1 MTPSCRFPLLAGGTE
16 WTRGAVSLGKR
27 GNRQEGGNCKLCPC
41 DWYNWGVGSRKFAPV
56 QGRTTGCAGVPAS
69 SQVVPLPRGFFSPV
83 LGVGVS
89 LIGMGKMAG
98 DTIAAVATPPG
109 EGGIGIIRVSGP
121 QAFPIAERI
130 FRRARAAQ
138 HPLASHRLYF
148 GTIRDPETGEVLD
161 HALLLTFRAPH
172 SYTGEDVVEFSCHGS
187 PLLLRRVLQL
197 IWREGA
203 RPAQPGEFTQRAFL
217 NGKLDLAQA
226 EAVADLIRARTESQL
241 RAALYLHE
249 GALSRTI
256 RQLSDPLLALLAQV
270 EATIDFSEEIGELD
284 RDAFATL
291 LSELQTQLEQL
302 LMRAR
307 SGRLL
312 REGVRVAIVGRPNV
326 GKSSLLNALL
336 GEERAIVTPIP
347 GTTRD
352 LIEEAF
358 QIQGVPIVVLD
369 TAGLREN
376 PDPVEQ
382 LGIERTRRAV
392 EHADLL
398 LVVCDLSEGLTE
410 ADCALLATLPTDKP
424 RILVWNKADLVPFA
438 HLLQVSPTSGENRL
452 GTGLPSEDKNSSSG
466 SPCLQGEP
474 TGGGL
479 QKPAER
485 GSLKEGG
492 FDITVRVSALTGEG
506 LPTLCEAIL
515 DAVNLTGVG
524 EESLLLAH
532 ERHVRAVETAR
543 QHLISALEATR
554 AGLPLEVLAVDL
566 RGAWLALGEITGE
579 TVDEQL
585 VNRIFRDFCIGK

>member
-1 MTPSCRFPLLAGGTE
+1 MQTE
-16 WTRGAVSLGKR
+16 
-27 GNRQEGGNCKLCPC
+27 E
-41 DWYNWGVGSRKFAPV
+41 
-56 QGRTTGCAGVPAS
+56 
-69 SQVVPLPRGFFSPV
+69 
-83 LGVGVS
+83 
-89 LIGMGKMAG
+89 
-98 DTIAAVATPPG
+98 TIAAVATPPG
-109 EGGIGIIRVSGP
+109 EGGIGIIRVSGS

-130 FRRARAAQ
+130 FQRARATQ
-138 HPLASHRLYF
+138 HPLQSHRIYF
-148 GTIRDPETGEVLD
+148 GAIRDPETGEVLD
-161 HALLLTFRAPH
+161 RALLLTFRAPH

-249 GALSRTI
+249 GTLSRTI
-256 RQLSDPLLALLAQV
+256 RQLSDTLLALLAQV
-270 EATIDFSEEIGELD
+270 EATLDFSEEIGELD
-284 RDAFATL
+284 RDAFAT
-291 LSELQTQLEQL
+291 ELNALQKQLEHL

-369 TAGLREN
+369 TAGLREH

-382 LGIERTRRAV
+382 IGIERTRRAV

-398 LVVCDLSEGLTE
+398 LVVCDISEGLTE
-410 ADCALLATLPTDKP
+410 ADRAILATLPADKP
-424 RILVWNKADLVPFA
+424 RILVWNKADLVPDTTSAGSSNPQLITQQF
-438 HLLQVSPTSGENRL
+438 LPPSDRFPPQVGGTELGAVPHASRGNLKKWVSEN
-452 GTGLPSEDKNSSSG
+452 SI
-466 SPCLQGEP
+466 
-474 TGGGL
+474 
-479 QKPAER
+479 A
-485 GSLKEGG
+485 
-492 FDITVRVSALTGEG
+492 VRVSALTREG
-506 LPTLCEAIL
+506 LPALCEAIL
-515 DAVNLTGVG
+515 DAVKLTGVG
-524 EESLLLAH
+524 EESLLLTHA
-532 ERHVRAVETAR
+532 RHVQAVQTAR
-543 QHLISALEATR
+543 QHLLSALNATR

-585 VNRIFRDFCIGK
+585 VDRIFRDFCIGK

>member
-1 MTPSCRFPLLAGGTE
+1 LL
-16 WTRGAVSLGKR
+16 
-27 GNRQEGGNCKLCPC
+27 
-41 DWYNWGVGSRKFAPV
+41 
-56 QGRTTGCAGVPAS
+56 
-69 SQVVPLPRGFFSPV
+69 
-83 LGVGVS
+83 VGVS
-89 LIGMGKMAG
+89 LIGMQKGSEE
-98 DTIAAVATPPG
+98 TIAAVATPPG
-109 EGGIGIIRVSGP
+109 EGGIGIIRVSGS

-130 FRRARAAQ
+130 FQRARATQ
-138 HPLASHRLYF
+138 HPTAPRPRGTTGGLESHRIYF

-161 HALLLTFRAPH
+161 RALLLTFRAPH

-256 RQLSDPLLALLAQV
+256 RQLSDALLALLAQV

-284 RDAFATL
+284 RDAFATEL
-291 LSELQTQLEQL
+291 NELQKQLEHL
-302 LMRAR
+302 LRRAQ

-326 GKSSLLNALL
+326 GKSSLLNTLL

-369 TAGLREN
+369 TAGLREH

-382 LGIERTRRAV
+382 IGIERTRRAV

-410 ADCALLATLPTDKP
+410 ADRAILATLPADKP
-424 RILVWNKADLVPFA
+424 RIMVWNKADLVPVSDFA
-438 HLLQVSPTSGENRL
+438 PLLHVPPTSGGNQ
-452 GTGLPSEDKNSSSG
+452 TGSGSVAPTSEGNQTGSG

-474 TGGGL
+474 KGGGL
-479 QKPAER
+479 QKLACLPAVPSADMR
-485 GSLKEGG
+485 NLKEEVSENS
-492 FDITVRVSALTGEG
+492 IAVRVSALTGEG
-506 LPTLCEAIL
+506 LPALCEAIL
-515 DAVNLTGVG
+515 EAVNLTGVG
-524 EESLLLAH
+524 EESLLLTHA
-532 ERHVRAVETAR
+532 RHVQAVETAR
-543 QHLISALEATR
+543 QHLLSALNATR

-585 VNRIFRDFCIGK
+585 VDRIFRDFCIGK

>member
-1 MTPSCRFPLLAGGTE
+1 M
-16 WTRGAVSLGKR
+16 
-27 GNRQEGGNCKLCPC
+27 
-41 DWYNWGVGSRKFAPV
+41 
-56 QGRTTGCAGVPAS
+56 
-69 SQVVPLPRGFFSPV
+69 
-83 LGVGVS
+83 
-89 LIGMGKMAG
+89 IGMGKMAG

-130 FRRARAAQ
+130 FRRARASQ

-161 HALLLTFRAPH
+161 RALLLTFRAPH

-249 GALSRTI
+249 GALSRTV
-256 RQLSDPLLALLAQV
+256 RQLSDTLLALLAQV

-284 RDAFATL
+284 RDAFATQ

-336 GEERAIVTPIP
+336 GEDRAIVTPIP

-369 TAGLREN
+369 TAGLREC

-382 LGIERTRRAV
+382 IGIERTHRAI

-398 LVVCDLSEGLTE
+398 LMVCDLSEGLTE
-410 ADCALLATLPTDKP
+410 ADRAILATLPADKP

-438 HLLQVSPTSGENRL
+438 PLPQVPPISGGNQA
-452 GTGLPSEDKNSSSG
+452 TVP
-466 SPCLQGEP
+466 
-474 TGGGL
+474 
-479 QKPAER
+479 PADR
-485 GSLKEGG
+485 GNLKEGVSKNA
-492 FDITVRVSALTGEG
+492 IAVRVSALTGEG
-506 LPTLCEAIL
+506 LPALCEAIL
-515 DAVNLTGVG
+515 EAVNLTGVG
-524 EESLLLAH
+524 EESLLLTH
-532 ERHVRAVETAR
+532 ERHVQAVETAR

-566 RGAWLALGEITGE
+566 RGAWFALGEITGE

>member
-1 MTPSCRFPLLAGGTE
+1 
-16 WTRGAVSLGKR
+16 
-27 GNRQEGGNCKLCPC
+27 
-41 DWYNWGVGSRKFAPV
+41 
-56 QGRTTGCAGVPAS
+56 
-69 SQVVPLPRGFFSPV
+69 
-83 LGVGVS
+83 

-130 FRRARAAQ
+130 FRRARASQ

-161 HALLLTFRAPH
+161 RALLLTFRAPH

-249 GALSRTI
+249 GALSRTV
-256 RQLSDPLLALLAQV
+256 RQLSDTLLALLAQV

-284 RDAFATL
+284 RDAFATQ

-336 GEERAIVTPIP
+336 GEDRAIVTPIP

-369 TAGLREN
+369 TAGLREC

-382 LGIERTRRAV
+382 IGIERTHRAI

-398 LVVCDLSEGLTE
+398 LMVCDLSEGLTE
-410 ADCALLATLPTDKP
+410 ADRAILATLPADKP

-438 HLLQVSPTSGENRL
+438 PLPQVPPTSGGNQA
-452 GTGLPSEDKNSSSG
+452 TVP
-466 SPCLQGEP
+466 
-474 TGGGL
+474 
-479 QKPAER
+479 PADR
-485 GSLKEGG
+485 GNLKEGVSKNA
-492 FDITVRVSALTGEG
+492 IAVRVSALTGEG
-506 LPTLCEAIL
+506 LPALCEAIL
-515 DAVNLTGVG
+515 EAVNLTGVG
-524 EESLLLAH
+524 EESLLLTH
-532 ERHVRAVETAR
+532 ERHVQAVETAR

-566 RGAWLALGEITGE
+566 RGAWFALGEITGE

>member
-1 MTPSCRFPLLAGGTE
+1 M
-16 WTRGAVSLGKR
+16 
-27 GNRQEGGNCKLCPC
+27 
-41 DWYNWGVGSRKFAPV
+41 
-56 QGRTTGCAGVPAS
+56 
-69 SQVVPLPRGFFSPV
+69 

-130 FRRARAAQ
+130 FQRARAPQ
-138 HPLASHRLYF
+138 HPLESHRIYF
-148 GTIRDPETGEVLD
+148 GAIRDPQTGEVLD
-161 HALLLTFRAPH
+161 RALLLTFRAPH

-249 GALSRTI
+249 GALSRTV
-256 RQLSDPLLALLAQV
+256 RQLSDTLLALLAQV

-284 RDAFATL
+284 RDAFATQ

-302 LMRAR
+302 LLRAR

-369 TAGLREN
+369 TAGLREG

-382 LGIERTRRAV
+382 IGIERTHRAI

-410 ADCALLATLPTDKP
+410 ADRAILATLPADKP

-438 HLLQVSPTSGENRL
+438 PLPQVPPTSGGNRL
-452 GTGLPSEDKNSSSG
+452 GMSLPSEHEDSSRG
-466 SPCLQGEP
+466 NHCLQ
-474 TGGGL
+474 
-479 QKPAER
+479 A
-485 GSLKEGG
+485 
-492 FDITVRVSALTGEG
+492 VRVSALTGEG
-506 LPTLCEAIL
+506 LPALCEAIL
-515 DAVNLTGVG
+515 EAVNLTGVG
-524 EESLLLAH
+524 EESLLLTH
-532 ERHVRAVETAR
+532 ERHVQAVETAR

-566 RGAWLALGEITGE
+566 RGAWFALGEITGE

>member
-1 MTPSCRFPLLAGGTE
+1 M
-16 WTRGAVSLGKR
+16 
-27 GNRQEGGNCKLCPC
+27 Q
-41 DWYNWGVGSRKFAPV
+41 
-56 QGRTTGCAGVPAS
+56 TGE
-69 SQVVPLPRGFFSPV
+69 
-83 LGVGVS
+83 
-89 LIGMGKMAG
+89 
-98 DTIAAVATPPG
+98 TIAAVATPPG

-121 QAFPIAERI
+121 QAFPIAARI
-130 FRRARAAQ
+130 FQRARATQ
-138 HPLASHRLYF
+138 RPLQSHRIYF

-161 HALLLTFRAPH
+161 RALLLTFRAPH

-249 GALSRTI
+249 GALSRTV
-256 RQLSDPLLALLAQV
+256 RQLSDTLLALLAQV

-284 RDAFATL
+284 REAFASRL
-291 LSELQTQLEQL
+291 RELQTQLEQL
-302 LMRAR
+302 LVRAR

-358 QIQGVPIVVLD
+358 SIQGVPIVVLD

-376 PDPVEQ
+376 PDPVER

-392 EHADLL
+392 QHADLL
-398 LVVCDLSEGLTE
+398 LVVCDLSEGFTD
-410 ADCALLATLPTDKP
+410 ADRALLAALPADKP

-438 HLLQVSPTSGENRL
+438 PLLTSPVHGGETASPSPLMGRAGVGEN
-452 GTGLPSEDKNSSSG
+452 
-466 SPCLQGEP
+466 C
-474 TGGGL
+474 
-479 QKPAER
+479 
-485 GSLKEGG
+485 
-492 FDITVRVSALTGEG
+492 ITVRVSALTGEG
-506 LPTLCEAIL
+506 LPALCEAIL
-515 DAVNLTGVG
+515 EAVNLTGIG
-524 EESLLLAH
+524 EESLLLTH
-532 ERHVRAVETAR
+532 ERHVQAVETAR
-543 QHLISALEATR
+543 QHLVSALESTR

-566 RGAWLALGEITGE
+566 RGAWFALGEITGE

>member
-1 MTPSCRFPLLAGGTE
+1 MDYALGAQVSPPAVKLSPSPE
-16 WTRGAVSLGKR
+16 V
-27 GNRQEGGNCKLCPC
+27 
-41 DWYNWGVGSRKFAPV
+41 
-56 QGRTTGCAGVPAS
+56 
-69 SQVVPLPRGFFSPV
+69 FSPA

-89 LIGMGKMAG
+89 LIGMGKIAG

-109 EGGIGIIRVSGP
+109 EGGIGIIRVSGS

-130 FRRARAAQ
+130 FQRARAAQ
-138 HPLASHRLYF
+138 HPLESHRIYF

-161 HALLLTFRAPH
+161 RALLLTFRAPH

-249 GALSRTI
+249 GALSRTV
-256 RQLSDPLLALLAQV
+256 RQLSDTLLALLAQV

-284 RDAFATL
+284 REAFATEL
-291 LSELQTQLEQL
+291 NELQTQLEHL

-358 QIQGVPIVVLD
+358 QIRGVPIVVLD
-369 TAGLREN
+369 TAGLREH

-382 LGIERTRRAV
+382 IGIERTRRAI

-398 LVVCDLSEGLTE
+398 LVVCDISEGLTE
-410 ADCALLATLPTDKP
+410 ADRVILATLPADKP
-424 RILVWNKADLVPFA
+424 RIVVWNKADLLPVSDFA
-438 HLLQVSPTSGENRL
+438 PLLTSPVH
-452 GTGLPSEDKNSSSG
+452 
-466 SPCLQGEP
+466 
-474 TGGGL
+474 GGGTAAPSPWTGRVGVGE
-479 QKPAER
+479 KSIA
-485 GSLKEGG
+485 
-492 FDITVRVSALTGEG
+492 VRVSALTGEG
-506 LPTLCEAIL
+506 LPALCEAIL
-515 DAVNLTGVG
+515 EAVNLTGVG
-524 EESLLLAH
+524 EESLLLTHA
-532 ERHVRAVETAR
+532 RHVQAVQTAR
-543 QHLISALEATR
+543 QHLISALQATHT
-554 AGLPLEVLAVDL
+554 GLPLEVLAVDL